1 MTEYEINKRKIREYR
16 KRSRGYGFILF
27 LCGVMDWINE
37 HCIKE
42 N

>member
-16 KRSRGYGFILF
+16 KRSHGHRVVLF
-27 LCGVMDWINE
+27 LCAVMDWINE

-42 N
+42 T